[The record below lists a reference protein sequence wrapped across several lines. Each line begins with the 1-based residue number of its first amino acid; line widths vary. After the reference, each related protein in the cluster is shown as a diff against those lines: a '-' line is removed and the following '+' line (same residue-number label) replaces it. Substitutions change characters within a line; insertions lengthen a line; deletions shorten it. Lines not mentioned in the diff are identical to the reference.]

1 MENIHSTI
9 VELGQIFRQLATMVK
24 EQEEQV
30 VRFVKG
36 GITSRYNIVSLT
48 LSLFFSLCLRID
60 SNVTETQLNVE
71 AGYGELLKYFKGVTS
86 NRWLMV
92 KIFAVVIIFFI
103 IFIVFLA

>member
-30 VRFVKG
+30 VRYSFCF
-36 GITSRYNIVSLT
+36 IELMRHCI
-48 LSLFFSLCLRID
+48 RID
-60 SNVTETQLNVE
+60 TNVSEAEVNID

-86 NRWLMV
+86 NRWLMI
-92 KIFAVVIIFFI
+92 KIFAVIIVFFI